1 MLRRPIQRGHTWEYK
16 AGLAERG
23 WEDVMEIIRMFTW
36 PNEYPTH
43 AASLSSYRRLVNEI
57 THAEYPAAHYMLSLY

>member
-1 MLRRPIQRGHTWEYK
+1 MNRKVSLNIDRERERVPKSVVPIQRGHTWEYK

-36 PNEYPTH
+36 PN
-43 AASLSSYRRLVNEI
+43 
-57 THAEYPAAHYMLSLY
+57 